1 MKSTN
6 TNPPPLSC
14 GETVIFQ
21 NREYRVIDPGIPHQL
36 NAELKSCVNP
46 RIILFVD
53 PAEFILSHEN

>member
-1 MKSTN
+1 MTATN
-6 TNPPPLSC
+6 TTPPSLSC

-36 NAELKSCVNP
+36 NAELQSSVNP

-53 PAEFILSHEN
+53 PAEFILSYEN